1 MAKRYSILLLF
12 SLALPLLGCF
22 VFLKIQKQRIKK
34 EIKRHLMAEVS
45 NKQLVTLSFTLKEA
59 KQHLKWE
66 HEKEFEYQGK
76 MYDVVRKEIKGDIIV
91 YHCWWDHEETAL
103 NQKLRQLTYLALNQN
118 PTRKNQE
125 TSLVQFFKNLVSPPQ
140 KSDLAIN
147 FSVKNHQNIF
157 RNYPTLLG
165 ESNLVVP
172 PPQFG

>member
-66 HEKEFEYQGK
+66 HEKEFEYQGE
-76 MYDVVRKEIKGDIIV
+76 MYDVVRKEIKGDIIF
-91 YHCWWDHEETAL
+91 YHCWWDHEET
-103 NQKLRQLTYLALNQN
+103 ALNQN